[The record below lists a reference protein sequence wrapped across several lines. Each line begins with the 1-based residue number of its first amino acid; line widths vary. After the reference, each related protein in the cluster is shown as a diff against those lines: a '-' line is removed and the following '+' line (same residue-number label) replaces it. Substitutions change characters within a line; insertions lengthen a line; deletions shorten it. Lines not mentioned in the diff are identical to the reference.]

1 MPDTSEPSRFASDDA
16 RPTSRESM
24 RAAVARRLEETPA
37 SDNAPPRIPDHQLLH
52 RIGRGAYGDVW
63 LACNALGTLRA
74 VKVVYRDRFRED
86 RPYEREF
93 NGILKYEPISRTHEG
108 LVQVLHVGRND
119 EAGCFYYV
127 MELADDGQESGGRN
141 QESAK
146 ADAPGLTPDSCS
158 LTPAYTPRTLH
169 SELARRPRLPPT
181 EAAQLALRL
190 AGALGHLHAHGLVH
204 RDIKPSNVI
213 FVGGLPKL
221 ADIGLVTD
229 VGSSH
234 SFVGTEGF
242 IPPEGP
248 GTPQADLYGLGK
260 VLYELATGRDRMD
273 FPQLPPGVTRLPD
286 GEALLELNEVM
297 TRACS
302 PEPKARYTT
311 ATEFQADLNLFLAGR
326 SLRRSRN
333 LERHL
338 ARLRKFAMTACVFLA
353 LGAGA
358 VWFAGTEA
366 RHARERERAANERA
380 RAEARSREQE
390 AALRLRAEDA
400 EHQAQQQLHA
410 ALLEQ
415 ARATVRSGELGQRVK
430 ALDALRRAAAI
441 SNTVELRREVFAA
454 LTLAD
459 LRFERD
465 LPTGSEFTLT
475 QLNPAFDLIALC
487 RGRGS
492 VEIRSV
498 SDHRLLSSL
507 PASTNLEAH
516 VGTWSQD
523 GRFLAVKRDHDV
535 AGRYA
540 TMEVWDVPKARRVLL
555 LRSVSWG
562 AVSFHPHLPEMMA
575 RLRGGTVA
583 VWNLDASNEV
593 RRFTLPTTATH
604 LKYSPDGKRFVA
616 VHDRP
621 EAGILSVHEAADGIL
636 LSSNSIPRGVWKPDW
651 HPGGRWIA
659 IGGKDSTVNLV
670 DSRTGET
677 RTLGRHKGEAVYMAF
692 SPDGDYLI
700 SGGWERELICW
711 DLQAMRRTCTM
722 ALGGYHLDFRAD
734 GRQCAVVTQPGRK
747 VQLYAFERPIHH
759 REFAEDLG
767 ARLSSATF
775 SDDGRWLA
783 ASADERVG
791 LWDLSN
797 RAPGVL
803 APDGAEARLFF
814 NPDGTEIFGTGRDG
828 LRWRVTPGTN
838 SEAPPQLKRL
848 EFPKSTGFVSLC
860 LISNAVALNSA
871 QGTRLL
877 FPTRPVGESSTVAY
891 EPTADWAKSYS
902 GIIGASPD
910 GRWIGIFRAFSPSLY
925 VHRLPELERVAKL
938 TLPSSIATFRFS
950 PRGHELAI
958 GSRTHLELWNTATW
972 QRTRTLTNF
981 TRILYAADADT
992 WWLTTDSLTGGLYDA
1007 HTLQPLLL
1015 LPTGTLPLA
1024 LSREGRYLAVSVD
1037 ARRLQV
1043 WDLAQVRTQLHELGL
1058 DWVGSQ

>member
-1 MPDTSEPSRFASDDA
+1 
-16 RPTSRESM
+16 M
-24 RAAVARRLEETPA
+24 RAAVARRLEETPE
-37 SDNAPPRIPDHQLLH
+37 SDGAPPRIPDHQLLN

-63 LACNALGTLRA
+63 LARNALGTSRA
-74 VKVVYRDRFRED
+74 VKVVYRARFRED

-108 LVQVLHVGRND
+108 LVQVLHVGRD
-119 EAGCFYYV
+119 EARGCFYYV
-127 MELADDGQESGGRN
+127 MELADDSNAERETGNAEQTTEPA
-141 QESAK
+141 SAPHS
-146 ADAPGLTPDSCS
+146 ALPVPRFYS
-158 LTPAYTPRTLH
+158 PRTLH
-169 SELARRPRLPPT
+169 SELARHPRLLPT
-181 EAAQLALRL
+181 EAAQLVLRL

-204 RDIKPSNVI
+204 RDIKPSNII
-213 FVGGLPKL
+213 FVGGRPKL

-248 GTPQADLYGLGK
+248 GTPRADLYGLGK

-302 PEPKARYTT
+302 PEPKARYAT

-326 SLRRSRN
+326 SLRRAHH

-338 ARLRKFAMTACVFLA
+338 ARLRKFAVTACVFLA

-380 RAEARSREQE
+380 LSEARNREQE

-410 ALLEQ
+410 SLLEQ

-459 LRFERD
+459 LRFERN
-465 LPTGSEFTLT
+465 LPIGSDDTLT
-475 QLNPAFDLIALC
+475 QLNPAFDLIAVC
-487 RGRGS
+487 RGRGP

-498 SDHRLLSSL
+498 SDNRVLSSL
-507 PASTNLEAH
+507 PASTNLAAH
-516 VGTWSQD
+516 VGTWSRD

-540 TMEVWDVPKARRVLL
+540 TMEVWEVAAARRVLL
-555 LRSVSWG
+555 LRDVTWG
-562 AVSFHPHLPEMMA
+562 AVSFHPHLPQIMA
-575 RLRGGTVA
+575 RLRGGTAA
-583 VWNLDASNEV
+583 VWNLDTSNEL
-593 RRFTLPTTATH
+593 RRFTLPTAATH
-604 LKYSPDGKRFVA
+604 LKHSPDGKKFVA

-621 EAGILSVHEAADGIL
+621 GAGVVSVHDAADGAVL
-636 LSSNSIPRGVWKPDW
+636 ASNSIPRGVWEPDW

-677 RTLGRHKGEAVYMAF
+677 RTLGRHKGEAVSMAF
-692 SPDGDYLI
+692 SPDGGYLI

-711 DLQAMRRTCTM
+711 DLQAMRRACTM
-722 ALGGYHLDFRAD
+722 ALGSYHLDFRAD
-734 GRQCAVVTQPGRK
+734 GRQCAIVMQPGRK
-747 VQLYAFERPIHH
+747 VQLYTFERPIHH

-767 ARLSSATF
+767 ARLLSATF

-783 ASADERVG
+783 ASADERLG

-797 RAPGVL
+797 RAPG
-803 APDGAEARLFF
+803 AFAREGAEARLFF
-814 NPDGTEIFGTGRDG
+814 TADGMEVFGSGREG
-828 LRWRVTPGTN
+828 LRWRITPGTN
-838 SEAPPQLKRL
+838 PDAPPQLQRL
-848 EFPKSTGFVSLC
+848 GFPKAAGFVSLC
-860 LISNAVALNSA
+860 LVSNVAAVTST
-871 QGTRLL
+871 QGTRLFL
-877 FPTRPVGESSTVAY
+877 PPPTSTPTDATSLTVAY
-891 EPTADWAKSYS
+891 EPAADWAKSYS
-902 GIIGASPD
+902 GINGASPD
-910 GRWIGIFRAFSPSLY
+910 GRWIGIFRAFSSSLY

-938 TLPSSIATFRFS
+938 TLPTSIGTFRFS
-950 PRGHELAI
+950 PQGDEVAI

-972 QRTRTLTNF
+972 QRTRTLTSF
-981 TRILYAADADT
+981 TRILYTPDPGE
-992 WWLTTDSLTGGLYDA
+992 WWLATDSLTGGLYDA
-1007 HTLQPLLL
+1007 RTLQPLLL

-1024 LSREGRYLAVSVD
+1024 LSREGRHLAVSVD

-1043 WDLAQVRTQLHELGL
+1043 WDLMQVRAQLHELGL
-1058 DWVGSQ
+1058 DWAGGE